1 MPPRRRVKPRSP
13 ATAALGE
20 SIRRFRL
27 EQGLTQE
34 DLADRADMDHF
45 STIGNIERG
54 TANPTFLTLLRVAD
68 ALEISLGKLT
78 GRSDRIQRQMRKT
91 RKSAKRK

>member
-1 MPPRRRVKPRSP
+1 
-13 ATAALGE
+13 
-20 SIRRFRL
+20 
-27 EQGLTQE
+27 
-34 DLADRADMDHF
+34 MDHF